1 MCSEWLATWESH
13 KFPKPEAGDEQ
24 RIRKFISLKYKDKK
38 WYKAGGGVGPDCP
51 KPEPI
56 SKILNEEPKLVVN
69 KTSSSAAPGRQPPPP
84 PKPPVHDLLDFAFE
98 EADAGPQPSR
108 AIPPARPG
116 QPPPAPAGQPP
127 GAASGG
133 NLSGLL
139 GALDISD
146 HVSRPPNQPSF
157 PAEGGVVAGPGAV
170 PSGGSNPFADDD
182 DDDFASAFTPNA
194 VSGAESSDAFADFGT
209 NPFGEPTPL
218 ATSAPSATSWPEP
231 ATATEPFQQNMPVA
245 TDIAQLQDGLGWEP
259 VGDAGWASFTREDT
273 WEVNA
278 SQSTHASQPAG
289 AGVAGG
295 ASGSEYEDPFAA
307 LQDTGP
313 LPAAGSGAAAGGDM
327 WGFAGGDLSNDAGAS
342 AAPNGLH
349 HTAHG
354 NVAGGGGGSNGVL
367 TGTGLTSMMPGGTTG
382 VMGFGGDQWGMQA
395 QVGMPN
401 MGGIQAHQMP
411 YGGIATPAIMGGGLD
426 MGPTRGVGLGI
437 GAEMGGGMNATQM
450 QQGGMQSM
458 GGMQGHQMNAM
469 QIQQGQQVGMQGMGG
484 MQGYQ
489 MNAMQMQQGQQVGMH
504 SMGGTGGM
512 QGHQMNAM
520 QMQQGQRMHMHNMP
534 TQHANMHTVHN
545 MQNMHWQQQQQQQG
559 FGMMGPGTMGH
570 MQMQGVGAGMGAGLS
585 MFSSMGGDLTGQM
598 GFTRPDEQEAEPPKE
613 PEKPDIFAGLGDL
626 KTLANRAN
634 KVPPKPQTQA
644 VDSLFDF

>member
-38 WYKAGGGVGPDCP
+38 WYKAGGGVAPDCP

-69 KTSSSAAPGRQPPPP
+69 KTCSSAVPGRQPPPP

-116 QPPPAPAGQPP
+116 HPPPVPPGKPP

-139 GALDISD
+139 GALDIHD
-146 HVSRPPNQPSF
+146 HVCRPPSQPSF
-157 PAEGGVVAGPGAV
+157 PAAGGVVAGPGAV

-194 VSGAESSDAFADFGT
+194 VSGADSSDAFADFGT

-218 ATSAPSATSWPEP
+218 ATSASSATSWPEP
-231 ATATEPFQQNMPVA
+231 ATATRPFQQKMPMA
-245 TDIAQLQDGLGWEP
+245 TDIAQSQHGVGLEP
-259 VGDAGWASFTREDT
+259 VCGGDAGWASFNREDT

-278 SQSTHASQPAG
+278 SQSTHTSQPTG
-289 AGVAGG
+289 AGVGGG

-313 LPAAGSGAAAGGDM
+313 LPAAGSGAAAGGDT
-327 WGFAGGDLSNDAGAS
+327 WGFAGGGLTNDAGAS
-342 AAPNGLH
+342 AVPNGLH

-382 VMGFGGDQWGMQA
+382 GMGFGGDQWGMQA
-395 QVGMPN
+395 QVGMQN
-401 MGGIQAHQMP
+401 MGGMQAHQMP
-411 YGGIATPAIMGGGLD
+411 YGAIATPAMMGGGLD
-426 MGPTRGVGLGI
+426 MGPARGVGWGM

-450 QQGGMQSM
+450 QQ
-458 GGMQGHQMNAM
+458 
-469 QIQQGQQVGMQGMGG
+469 
-484 MQGYQ
+484 
-489 MNAMQMQQGQQVGMH
+489 VGMH
-504 SMGGTGGM
+504 SMGGM
-512 QGHQMNAM
+512 QGYQMNAM

-534 TQHANMHTVHN
+534 TQHATMHTVHN
-545 MQNMHWQQQQQQQG
+545 MQNMHWQQQQQG

-570 MQMQGVGAGMGAGLS
+570 MQMQGVGAGMGGGLS
-585 MFSSMGGDLTGQM
+585 MFNSMGGDLTGQM
-598 GFTRPDEQEAEPPKE
+598 GFTRSDEQEAEPPKE